1 MKNEMEY
8 CIERVQSMIIRFYQR
23 SNIIIRSNEARSFI
37 I

>member
-23 SNIIIRSNEARSFI
+23 SNIIIHSNEAHEVL
-37 I
+37 